1 MADKSELYANKQSGG
16 MHTVISEQTTTG
28 DIFFVHS
35 GTGVDAANYGRH
47 PDSPFATLAYAGLLA
62 SPSAVADRQDIIY
75 VMPGHTET
83 VSAAGDL
90 VFDIAGISVI
100 GIGHG
105 TLTPR
110 ITLDTII
117 TADIDIDAA
126 RITFENLIIESD
138 FVDVAIAIDVND
150 DDFTIRDCRFQATS
164 AANNFLVCIE
174 DAALLASHRITVED
188 CIQIDRDTS
197 NTHFINFTGTGD
209 GHVVVNNVL
218 MGDYGTMCIG
228 GAGVVTNIVVAGN
241 LISNTSVTVD
251 SCVNLAG
258 ATTGIVVN
266 NLCGGGAAVA
276 NGIVADGCTK
286 AQNLYQTIAVDL
298 SALLDPIAT

>member
-1 MADKSELYANKQSGG
+1 MADKSELFVNKQSGG

-47 PDSPFATLAYAGLLA
+47 PDAPFASLAYAGLLA
-62 SPSAVADRQDIIY
+62 NPGPVADRQDIIY
-75 VMPGHTET
+75 LMPGHAET
-83 VSAAGDL
+83 VGAAGGL
-90 VFDIAGISVI
+90 VLDIAGVSVI

-105 TLTPR
+105 TLRPT

-126 RITFENLIIESD
+126 RITLENIIIESD

-150 DDFTIRDCRFQATS
+150 DDFTIRNCRFQATS

-197 NTHFINFTGTGD
+197 NTHFINLTGTGD
-209 GHVVVNNVL
+209 GHVIRNNVL

-266 NLCGGGAAVA
+266 NLCGGGAAAV

-286 AQNLYQTIAVDL
+286 VQNMYQLVTADL
-298 SALLDPIAT
+298 SGALDPIAT